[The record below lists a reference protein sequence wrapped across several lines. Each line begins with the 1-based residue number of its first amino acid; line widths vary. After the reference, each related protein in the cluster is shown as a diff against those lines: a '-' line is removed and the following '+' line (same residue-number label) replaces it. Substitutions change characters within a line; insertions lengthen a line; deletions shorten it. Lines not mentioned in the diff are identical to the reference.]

1 MKKSFIDQL
10 IGFLAT
16 PYGII
21 GITIAILTI
30 VLASR
35 SRPAG
40 WFLFSLCC
48 FTSSLSTYADQ
59 WTRVPPPLLF
69 PLQQIRSLGR
79 PLAIF
84 LLAALI
90 VIALNTQ
97 DTWRRWILPTPVKY
111 LIAVQSLIVFKTLLY
126 GNIEFAMLSAMT
138 FGGVIFMLQ
147 KGPGRWLQDDENFS
161 LAARSLSIAVL
172 IFIVINSYQYAID
185 RYAITFTQGR
195 FLGTTGNPQHA
206 ASLLA
211 STIPC
216 LMFLIQSNSKLNF
229 AKFSWGVLL
238 IAVMYFLLLTGSRTG
253 LLMGATSILLFYRN
267 NGGAWLR
274 LLLYLAIVAV
284 LFMAFFEPQ
293 TLSSSSNIDSTVSDR
308 FTSTNDTRG
317 AAWNGMWQ
325 GFINNLLFGVPL
337 EGDRMGYGE
346 NSWLAVASNLG
357 LVGFIPMLM
366 MGWES
371 LKLMWQMYR
380 LSRRQPYYFLQ
391 SSTVIAGLGSLL
403 VGSLF
408 EGFLVGNITFSL
420 FAFLTY
426 LLMGAYLIE
435 VDRVRTYYM
444 QTAAHSIDRSQVY
457 Q

>member
-1 MKKSFIDQL
+1 MKKTFIDQL
-10 IGFLAT
+10 LGFLLT

-21 GITIAILTI
+21 GVAIGVLTI

-40 WFLFSLCC
+40 WMLFSFCC
-48 FTSSLSTYADQ
+48 FAASLNKFQDRWVQ
-59 WTRVPPPLLF
+59 EPPALLF
-69 PLQQIRSLGR
+69 PLQQIRSVGR
-79 PLAIF
+79 PLTIV
-84 LLAALI
+84 LLAAL
-90 VIALNTQ
+90 VILALMTQ
-97 DTWRRWILPTPVKY
+97 ASWRRWILPTPIKY
-111 LIAVQSLIVFKTLLY
+111 LIAVQSLILFKTLLY
-126 GNIEFAMLSAMT
+126 GSVEFAMLSAIT
-138 FGGVIFMLQ
+138 FGGVIFMLHR
-147 KGPGRWLQDDENFS
+147 GPGRWLQDDKNFG
-161 LAARSLSIAVL
+161 LAARSISIAVF

-185 RYAITFTQGR
+185 RYAITFHHGR

-206 ASLLA
+206 ALLLA

-216 LMFLIQSNSKLNF
+216 LMFLIQSNFKWNF

-238 IAVMYFLLLTGSRTG
+238 IVVMYFLLLTGSRTG

-267 NGGAWLR
+267 NGRAWLR
-274 LLLYLAIVAV
+274 LLIGLAIVTV
-284 LFMAFFEPQ
+284 IFMTFSEPQ
-293 TLSSSSNIDSTVSDR
+293 TLSSSSNIDATVSDR
-308 FTSTNDTRG
+308 FSSTNDTRG

-325 GFINNLLFGVPL
+325 GFTNNLFFGVPL
-337 EGDRMGYGE
+337 EGERMGYGE

-366 MGWES
+366 MGWEC
-371 LKLMWQMYR
+371 LKLMWQMDR
-380 LSRRQPYYFLQ
+380 LSNQQPYYFLQ

-408 EGFLVGNITFSL
+408 ECFLVGNITFAL

-435 VDRVRTYYM
+435 VDRARTYYM
-444 QTAAHSIDRSQVY
+444 QTAANSLDRSQVY